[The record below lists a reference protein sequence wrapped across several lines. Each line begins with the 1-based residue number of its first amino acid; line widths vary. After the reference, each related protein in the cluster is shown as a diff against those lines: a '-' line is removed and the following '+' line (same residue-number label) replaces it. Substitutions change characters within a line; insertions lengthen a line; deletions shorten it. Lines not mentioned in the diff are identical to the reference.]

1 MNQIANAQA
10 EITIIEDIIKTLAPQ
25 AQEFVKELTN

>member
-10 EITIIEDIIKTLAPQ
+10 EIQIIEEVIATLAPQ
-25 AQEFVKELTN
+25 AQEFVKEICK